1 VNSPEVLLL
10 SNRQETDL
18 RNTLRLSLLNARI
31 SLLSR
36 QASLLKSDLERSSNL
51 LDTYFDTKALQVQR
65 AQTILAEI
73 KEVQLDL
80 VLPELQSTTAAL
92 RLAVAGQQGERQ

>member
-1 VNSPEVLLL
+1 ML

-36 QASLLKSDLERSSNL
+36 QASLLKSDLERSSDL
-51 LDTYFDTKALQVQR
+51 LETYFDTKALQVQR